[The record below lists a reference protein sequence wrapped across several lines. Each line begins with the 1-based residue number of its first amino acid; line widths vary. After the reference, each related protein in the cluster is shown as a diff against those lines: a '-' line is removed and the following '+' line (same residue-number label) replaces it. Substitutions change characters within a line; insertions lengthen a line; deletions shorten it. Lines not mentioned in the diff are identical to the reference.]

1 MGKVSDVYRQI
12 YSEKVSVYQQQI
24 DALLTKE
31 KNVLELLA
39 KDPEGASYKRLLLVD
54 EMLFLS
60 TLYLA
65 KHSLSVA
72 VLNVKNEDALND
84 ARKTLY
90 KAVIYLEEVVTNYI
104 DAPFSDY
111 EDKVDM
117 IANLPESK
125 RYYLI
130 RKMGLAIQMI
140 IEAYGDNTKWRW
152 TFVELEARFATVA
165 KNILDL
171 KKASKDGLDPHSE
184 DYDETVYHLRLVKK
198 LLAQAAD
205 RYREKYELSTGRIDD
220 FRLAINYLLALRR
233 IHIILNEREAAEE
246 AKRKSEIWKEKMEK
260 DHKKTE
266 AQSYGRSST

>member
-1 MGKVSDVYRQI
+1 MGKTSDANRQL
-12 YSEKVSVYQQQI
+12 YAEKVAVYQQQI
-24 DALLTKE
+24 DALLIKE
-31 KNVLELLA
+31 KNITLMID
-39 KDPEGASYKRLLLVD
+39 KDPAGAPYKRLLLAD
-54 EMLFLS
+54 EMLFLV

-90 KAVIYLEEVVTNYI
+90 KAVIYLEEIVSNYI
-104 DAPFSDY
+104 DAPYADY
-111 EDKVDM
+111 AEKVDL

-125 RYYLI
+125 RYYLV

-140 IEAYGDNTKWRW
+140 TEAYGDNTKWRW

-165 KNILDL
+165 KNIMDL
-171 KKASKDGLDPHSE
+171 KKASKDGLDPQSP

-233 IHIILNEREAAEE
+233 IHIILNERDAAEE
-246 AKRKSEIWKEKMEK
+246 AKRKAEIWKEKMEK
-260 DHKKTE
+260 DHKRIE
-266 AQSYGRSST
+266 SQASGR